1 MAIINP
7 EIQDS
12 DLLQLDKEFWSN
24 PNPSQS
30 DADTRSQYLQENW
43 LNKIFL
49 KIKSQLQY
57 SVMDEVIFTISTML
71 INLNNYYAAY
81 QILNGKEYDKKNII
95 FADVQVNFQP
105 NNTFYVTVDDFQTGK
120 ESSRT
125 VAINSIPNKLEL
137 PSFKNKTN
145 LKYEVNDN
153 RTGDIEDY
161 IDSLNNP
168 NIGLICDELPRS
180 TPTGEEMLIPSWPRT
195 LTQNQIYAYNQI
207 NGNRKKANNN
217 INSSAPTFS
226 DILGIF
232 IPGNE
237 GANNSGDALLY
248 KNIDTGIKRNY
259 FGPVEIDRLKLG
271 LYDSNG
277 NLVNLNGL
285 NWCVNL
291 EAEQL
296 YQY

>member
-1 MAIINP
+1 PNQFYDSWYNVNLTDNINPSNNGKIINPVLKSAMAIINP

-145 LKYEVNDN
+145 LKY
-153 RTGDIEDY
+153 
-161 IDSLNNP
+161 
-168 NIGLICDELPRS
+168 
-180 TPTGEEMLIPSWPRT
+180 
-195 LTQNQIYAYNQI
+195 
-207 NGNRKKANNN
+207 
-217 INSSAPTFS
+217 
-226 DILGIF
+226 
-232 IPGNE
+232 
-237 GANNSGDALLY
+237 
-248 KNIDTGIKRNY
+248 
-259 FGPVEIDRLKLG
+259 
-271 LYDSNG
+271 
-277 NLVNLNGL
+277 
-285 NWCVNL
+285 
-291 EAEQL
+291 
-296 YQY
+296 